1 MQSRSITHNL
11 FPYDR
16 MPKFDYFSI
25 VFPTIFICTARRHK
39 CQTLFKSNSIRDSI
53 RELSQPIF
61 EGEIHRGAF
70 VQIVYAVHKLN
81 RKIESSISNSGA
93 TFCYHR
99 QKKRWSKSF
108 FPRTQEPHYPKPP
121 VPFLD
126 SYNPQFS
133 PKVEHAANLKREQKG
148 ATGSGGSPAP

>member
-1 MQSRSITHNL
+1 MIFKSRDHYLTPNVLSTSFFSMQSRSITHNL

-81 RKIESSISNSGA
+81 RKIESRISNSSVTIDRRNVGRSHFFPPKPKSRIIQNHPCRFLIHI
-93 TFCYHR
+93 TPNSR
-99 QKKRWSKSF
+99 QK
-108 FPRTQEPHYPKPP
+108 
-121 VPFLD
+121 
-126 SYNPQFS
+126 
-133 PKVEHAANLKREQKG
+133 
-148 ATGSGGSPAP
+148 